1 MAVIASRA
9 KRSRA
14 VRRLAA
20 LLATMALLA
29 GGPADAE
36 PKTYPLPEETAAL
49 KPGPGVEA
57 AQNNCLSCHSADY
70 VTTQPPHMGA
80 KFWEAEVAKMI
91 KFGAPI
97 SQEDARAIVEYLAKT
112 Y

>member
-1 MAVIASRA
+1 MAVAASTG
-9 KRSRA
+9 KRF
-14 VRRLAA
+14 VAA
-20 LLATMALLA
+20 LLATTGLLA
-29 GGPADAE
+29 GGPAGAE
-36 PKTYPLPEETAAL
+36 PKSYALPQETAAF

-70 VTTQPPHMGA
+70 VTTQPPQMGA

-97 SQEDARAIVEYLAKT
+97 SQEDAKAIVEYLAKT